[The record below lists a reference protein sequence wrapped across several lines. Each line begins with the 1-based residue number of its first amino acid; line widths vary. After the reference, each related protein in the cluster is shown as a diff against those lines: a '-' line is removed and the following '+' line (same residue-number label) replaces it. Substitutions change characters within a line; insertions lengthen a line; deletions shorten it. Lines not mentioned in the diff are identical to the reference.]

1 MKLPKDYLEYK
12 IDSDE
17 EGQINTILDKIV
29 ENSEVEIPIKLLN
42 GYYGDVYNDIK
53 SGADSEKV
61 TLDEYIKKVYGYDSY
76 QKFIEE
82 NTKYYEESVKKDL
95 VYQALAKSLNIT
107 ITKHDVEDYFSSRL
121 ENGDTYESLMELYGE
136 ELMYKYTMKDKIE
149 KALIQRISQ

>member
-1 MKLPKDYLEYK
+1 M
-12 IDSDE
+12 
-17 EGQINTILDKIV
+17 
-29 ENSEVEIPIKLLN
+29 
-42 GYYGDVYNDIK
+42 YNDIK